1 MHGGVSLFLMQLS
14 RYLMSLVCTL
24 YGWTRL
30 LRIQANWFRN
40 NRIWFVECF
49 LPLDWCLQF
58 WSSVHLIDLIPQ
70 CCYNGETERLNLHAV
85 NQRSTLHK
93 HHLGRQN
100 LACCETL
107 SKLLQRCF
115 TRSLMLT
122 EMSSW
127 PYFENFFL
135 QCSLFGSKNVT
146 SISPMH
152 LALSD
157 GNQSNWI
164 LFGLYSSIVRGL
176 VGHSS
181 TEKENSTDPAWSLSE
196 LII

>member
-30 LRIQANWFRN
+30 LRIQANWFCN
-40 NRIWFVECF
+40 NRIWFLECF
-49 LPLDWCLQF
+49 LSLNWCPQF

-70 CCYNGETERLNLHAV
+70 CCYNGETEQLNLHSG

-93 HHLGRQN
+93 HHLGCQN

-122 EMSSW
+122 EMSSR
-127 PYFENFFL
+127 PYFQKFFYSVA
-135 QCSLFGSKNVT
+135 CSEGSVSQVFFPCT
-146 SISPMH
+146 SCWATETKATGSC
-152 LALSD
+152 SD
-157 GNQSNWI
+157 CI
-164 LFGLYSSIVRGL
+164 PV
-176 VGHSS
+176 
-181 TEKENSTDPAWSLSE
+181 
-196 LII
+196 